1 MNIDADTDDFSAADT
16 YGDELPNGTRLLQGQ
31 YEISQYLNAGG
42 FGITYLA
49 QDSLDRRVVIKE
61 CFPSAMCCRRNRS
74 VRVRSAGNEDD
85 FASIVKFFGQEAR
98 ALAKLKHPNIVGV
111 HQVFEDNNTS
121 YMALDFVQGRDLLDI
136 IEQEPGRL
144 MPSDVKRILMR
155 LLSAVGYIHDRGILH
170 RDISP
175 DNILLDADN
184 NPVLIDFGAAREEA
198 SRVSRLVTQQATV
211 KDGYSPQEFYIS
223 GAKQTP
229 ASDLYAL
236 AATFYH
242 LIAGEAPPVSQLR
255 LSTVAEGSRDPYMP
269 LHGSTRDYDEYF
281 LKAIDKC
288 LEVFPKDR
296 ILSAQ
301 EWLVEIDTERRRLAA
316 LERADDDMDM
326 QAAISKL
333 VVETNKVV
341 SSGADVAVPERKERT
356 SGRALTQPVEKQT
369 SPSWE
374 KFKDLNDDAAVG
386 DTADAVETSGADGA
400 DVSDNAS
407 GDQPQSKRRKSVL
420 SWISRPKS
428 RDLNADADVG
438 DAADVE
444 EDDQDQ
450 EVFELSGENPVD
462 VEDDDHLEQTIG
474 KKPKRRFGF
483 FAWLFGFRKRK
494 TEGDADSGDTA

>member
-31 YEISQYLNAGG
+31 YEITQYLNAGG

-144 MPSDVKRILMR
+144 MPSDVKRMLMR
-155 LLSAVGYIHDRGILH
+155 LLSAVGYVHDRGILH

-175 DNILLDADN
+175 DNILLDVDN

-316 LERADDDMDM
+316 LERADDDKDM

-341 SSGADVAVPERKERT
+341 SSGAEMSVPERKERT
-356 SGRALTQPVEKQT
+356 SGRALTQPVEKQAPT
-369 SPSWE
+369 GWD
-374 KFKDLNDDAAVG
+374 KFKDLNDDLSAEDADCVARG
-386 DTADAVETSGADGA
+386 SVSDGSADAGAEEPQTS
-400 DVSDNAS
+400 
-407 GDQPQSKRRKSVL
+407 RKTSVL
-420 SWISRPKS
+420 RWISRPKS
-428 RDLNADADVG
+428 RDLNADAEE
-438 DAADVE
+438 DAKVEVEDVE
-444 EDDQDQ
+444 DDLEHED
-450 EVFELSGENPVD
+450 FEQSGDDPVD
-462 VEDDDHLEQTIG
+462 VEDDDQLEPTNG
-474 KKPKRRFGF
+474 KEPKRRFGF

-494 TEGDADSGDTA
+494 TESDADSDGTA

>member
-31 YEISQYLNAGG
+31 YEITRYLNAGG

-49 QDSLDRRVVIKE
+49 RDSLDRPVVIKE

-74 VRVRSAGNEDD
+74 VRVRSAGNEED
-85 FASIVKFFGQEAR
+85 FASIVRFFGQEAR

-121 YMALDFVQGRDLLDI
+121 YMALDFVQGRDLLDV

-144 MPSDVKRILMR
+144 TPMEVKRMLMR
-155 LLSAVGYIHDRGILH
+155 CLSAVGYIHDRGILH

-175 DNILLDADN
+175 DNILLDANN

-223 GAKQTP
+223 GAKQNP
-229 ASDLYAL
+229 SSDLYAL

-242 LIAGEAPPVSQLR
+242 LISGEAPPVSQLR
-255 LSTVAEGSRDPYMP
+255 LSSVAEGNRDPYMP
-269 LHGSTRDYDEYF
+269 LDGATRDYDQYF
-281 LKAIDKC
+281 LQAIDKC

-301 EWLVEIDTERRRLAA
+301 EWLVEIDTERRRVAA

-341 SSGADVAVPERKERT
+341 TSGADAGVPEKKERK
-356 SGRALTQPVEKQT
+356 SGRALDT
-369 SPSWE
+369 SIEPQVNPSWK
-374 KFKDLNDDAAVG
+374 KFQDLNPEGVKPKAERADKPSHADHEPEDPQGAEDGDD
-386 DTADAVETSGADGA
+386 
-400 DVSDNAS
+400 
-407 GDQPQSKRRKSVL
+407 
-420 SWISRPKS
+420 
-428 RDLNADADVG
+428 
-438 DAADVE
+438 
-444 EDDQDQ
+444 
-450 EVFELSGENPVD
+450 EVKQANSS
-462 VEDDDHLEQTIG
+462 
-474 KKPKRRFGF
+474 KPKRRLGF
-483 FAWLFGFRKRK
+483 FAWLFGRRKRK
-494 TEGDADSGDTA
+494 TQRDSDSADTA

>member
-1 MNIDADTDDFSAADT
+1 MKLNADTDDFSAADT

-49 QDSLDRRVVIKE
+49 KDSLDRRVVIKE

-85 FASIVKFFGQEAR
+85 FASIVRFFGQEAR

-144 MPSDVKRILMR
+144 TPMEVKRMLMR
-155 LLSAVGYIHDRGILH
+155 LLSAVAYIHDRGILH

-175 DNILLDADN
+175 DNILVDAGN

-255 LSTVAEGSRDPYMP
+255 LSTVAEGNRDPYMP

-301 EWLVEIDTERRRLAA
+301 EWLVEIDTERRRIAA
-316 LERADDDMDM
+316 LERADDDKDM

-341 SSGADVAVPERKERT
+341 TSGDDAGIPERRERS
-356 SGRALTQPVEKQT
+356 SGRALSRPVEQQQIH
-369 SPSWE
+369 PWE
-374 KFKDLNDDAAVG
+374 KF
-386 DTADAVETSGADGA
+386 
-400 DVSDNAS
+400 
-407 GDQPQSKRRKSVL
+407 Q
-420 SWISRPKS
+420 
-428 RDLNADADVG
+428 DLNADEVMEDEADASDADETEN
-438 DAADVE
+438 DAAPNASQRRLSRLLWKSRPPTRDLDTEEHTETPLPDGGGNDLVINEDE
-444 EDDQDQ
+444 EDRDDPLAVDQDAEPTEPTQ
-450 EVFELSGENPVD
+450 S
-462 VEDDDHLEQTIG
+462 
-474 KKPKRRFGF
+474 KKPKRRFGLL
-483 FAWLFGFRKRK
+483 AWLFGSRRRKS
-494 TEGDADSGDTA
+494 ESNADSADTA